1 MEVAFQWG
9 YNLAIG
15 HYIES
20 CWPSS
25 CQSSLYYMTE
35 GGYSF
40 DLWLRDDY
48 TKQMGPFLFASVVAV
63 LPPSSLLPYLLIAS
77 WMSPGKL
84 EASFLPLVTCL
95 LASEGLPLV
104 RVKAIISNP
113 TGMGV
118 IGIMKILLLSPS
130 NP

>member
-1 MEVAFQWG
+1 
-9 YNLAIG
+9 
-15 HYIES
+15 
-20 CWPSS
+20 
-25 CQSSLYYMTE
+25 
-35 GGYSF
+35 
-40 DLWLRDDY
+40 
-48 TKQMGPFLFASVVAV
+48 
-63 LPPSSLLPYLLIAS
+63 
-77 WMSPGKL
+77 MSPGKL

-104 RVKAIISNP
+104 RVQAILSNP